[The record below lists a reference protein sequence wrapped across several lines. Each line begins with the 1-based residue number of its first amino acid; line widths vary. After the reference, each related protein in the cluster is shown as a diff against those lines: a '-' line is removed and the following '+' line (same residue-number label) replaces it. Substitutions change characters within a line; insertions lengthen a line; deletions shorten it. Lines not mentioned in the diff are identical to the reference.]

1 MIVSL
6 FGSDLG
12 AADALISSAGASQ
25 QSRRLARHPLM
36 SMVHL
41 VSSWQLEHSQ
51 DRAPAAV
58 EPIDAC
64 LWL

>member
-1 MIVSL
+1 MITSL

-25 QSRRLARHPLM
+25 QSRRLAHRSLM

-41 VSSWQLEHSQ
+41 VSSCQLKHSR
-51 DRAPAAV
+51 DRGPAAV

>member
-1 MIVSL
+1 
-6 FGSDLG
+6 
-12 AADALISSAGASQ
+12 
-25 QSRRLARHPLM
+25 LM

-41 VSSWQLEHSQ
+41 VSSCQLKHSQ

>member
-1 MIVSL
+1 MIMSL

-12 AADALISSAGASQ
+12 AADASISSAGAFQ
-25 QSRRLARHPLM
+25 QSRRLARRPWM
-36 SMVHL
+36 SMVRL
-41 VSSWQLEHSQ
+41 VSSCQLKHSQ
-51 DRAPAAV
+51 DRAPAAA